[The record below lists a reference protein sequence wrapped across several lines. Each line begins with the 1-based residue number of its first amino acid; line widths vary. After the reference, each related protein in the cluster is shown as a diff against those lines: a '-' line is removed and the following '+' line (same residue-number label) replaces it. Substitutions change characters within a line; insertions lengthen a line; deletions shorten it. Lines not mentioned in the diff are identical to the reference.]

1 MRLRR
6 QVVITAE
13 KTETY
18 TVRREPPQSLQTYC
32 EMCDQKVRCLTVD
45 QIVTAT
51 GLTARAVFRL
61 VEAGEL
67 HFLETEE
74 GHLLLCP
81 NSPALFLHFEEPPA
95 HDVDLQTSTT
105 RKQILKRSSL

>member
-6 QVVITAE
+6 VFVITAE

-18 TVRREPPQSLQTYC
+18 TVRQEPPQSFRTYC
-32 EMCDQKVRCLTVD
+32 QECDREITCLTLN
-45 QIVTAT
+45 QAVTVT
-51 GLTARAVFRL
+51 GLGARAIFRL

-67 HFLETEE
+67 HGHETEE

-81 NSPALFLHFEEPPA
+81 NSVALFIHL
-95 HDVDLQTSTT
+95 
-105 RKQILKRSSL
+105 

>member
-6 QVVITAE
+6 QFVITAE

-18 TVRREPPQSLQTYC
+18 TVRQEPPQSFQTYC
-32 EMCDQKVRCLTVD
+32 EKCDQKVRCLTVD
-45 QIVTAT
+45 QTVKVT
-51 GLTARAVFRL
+51 GLGARTIFRL

-67 HFLETEE
+67 HSYETDE

-81 NSPALFLHFEEPPA
+81 NSVALFVRL
-95 HDVDLQTSTT
+95 
-105 RKQILKRSSL
+105 

>member
-6 QVVITAE
+6 QFVITAE

-18 TVRREPPQSLQTYC
+18 TLRQEPPQAFETFC
-32 EMCDQKVRCLTVD
+32 EKCDRKVRCLTLD
-45 QIVTAT
+45 QTVTVT
-51 GLTARAVFRL
+51 GLGARTIFRL

-67 HFLETEE
+67 HCYETDE

-81 NSPALFLHFEEPPA
+81 NSVALFVH
-95 HDVDLQTSTT
+95 LQ
-105 RKQILKRSSL
+105 

>member
-6 QVVITAE
+6 QLIITAE

-18 TVRREPPQSLQTYC
+18 TVRQEPPQSFQTYC
-32 EMCDQKVRCLTVD
+32 EKCDQEIRCLTLD
-45 QIVTAT
+45 QTVKVT
-51 GLTARAVFRL
+51 GLGARTIFRL

-67 HFLETEE
+67 HSYERDD

-81 NSPALFLHFEEPPA
+81 NSVALFVHL
-95 HDVDLQTSTT
+95 
-105 RKQILKRSSL
+105 

>member
-6 QVVITAE
+6 QLVITAE

-18 TVRREPPQSLQTYC
+18 VVRQESLQSLQTYC
-32 EMCDQKVRCLTVD
+32 EKCDREVKCLTVD
-45 QIVTAT
+45 QAVNIT
-51 GLTARAVFRL
+51 GLGARAIFRL

-67 HFLETEE
+67 HSHETEV

-81 NSPALFLHFEEPPA
+81 NSVARFVHL
-95 HDVDLQTSTT
+95 
-105 RKQILKRSSL
+105 

>member
-6 QVVITAE
+6 QLVITAE

-18 TVRREPPQSLQTYC
+18 TLRQEPPQSFETFC
-32 EMCDQKVRCLTVD
+32 EKCDRQVRCLTLD
-45 QIVTAT
+45 QTVNVT
-51 GLTARAVFRL
+51 GLGARTIFRL

-67 HFLETEE
+67 HCYETDE

-81 NSPALFLHFEEPPA
+81 NSVALFVH
-95 HDVDLQTSTT
+95 LQ
-105 RKQILKRSSL
+105 

>member
-6 QVVITAE
+6 QLVITAE

-18 TVRREPPQSLQTYC
+18 TVRQQPPQSLRAYC
-32 EMCDQKVRCLTVD
+32 EKCDREISCLTVD
-45 QIVTAT
+45 QTVSLT
-51 GLTARAVFRL
+51 GLGARTIFRL

-67 HFLETEE
+67 HSQETDE

-81 NSPALFLHFEEPPA
+81 NSVALFVL
-95 HDVDLQTSTT
+95 L
-105 RKQILKRSSL
+105 

>member
-6 QVVITAE
+6 QLVITAE

-18 TVRREPPQSLQTYC
+18 VVRQESLQSVPAYC
-32 EMCDQKVRCLTVD
+32 EKCDREVRCLTVD
-45 QIVTAT
+45 QAVNIT
-51 GLTARAVFRL
+51 GLGARTIFRL

-67 HFLETEE
+67 HSYETEA

-81 NSPALFLHFEEPPA
+81 NSVALFVQL
-95 HDVDLQTSTT
+95 
-105 RKQILKRSSL
+105 

>member
-1 MRLRR
+1 MRLRK

-18 TVRREPPQSLQTYC
+18 RFRQEPPQSFQMYC
-32 EMCDQKVRCLTVD
+32 EKCDQQVACLTVD
-45 QIVTAT
+45 QTVKVT
-51 GLTARAVFRL
+51 GFGARTVFRL

-67 HFLETEE
+67 HSYETEE

-81 NSPALFLHFEEPPA
+81 NSVALFIHL
-95 HDVDLQTSTT
+95 
-105 RKQILKRSSL
+105 

>member
-1 MRLRR
+1 MRLMRLRR

-18 TVRREPPQSLQTYC
+18 TVRQEPLHSLQVSC
-32 EMCDQKVRCLTVD
+32 EKCDRQVRCLTVD
-45 QIVTAT
+45 QTVNVT
-51 GLTARAVFRL
+51 GLSARTIFRL

-67 HFLETEE
+67 HYYETVE

-81 NSPALFLHFEEPPA
+81 ISVAQFVQL
-95 HDVDLQTSTT
+95 
-105 RKQILKRSSL
+105 

>member
-6 QVVITAE
+6 QFVITAE

-18 TVRREPPQSLQTYC
+18 TVRQEPPHGFQTYC
-32 EMCDQKVRCLTVD
+32 EGCDQQVGCLTVD
-45 QIVTAT
+45 QTVQVT
-51 GLTARAVFRL
+51 GFGARVVFRM

-67 HFLETEE
+67 HCFETDE

-81 NSPALFLHFEEPPA
+81 NSVALFVHL
-95 HDVDLQTSTT
+95 
-105 RKQILKRSSL
+105 